1 MFDSEKLN
9 MLKAILAERS
19 SGDIETT
26 LVRYRDYLNS
36 YESTIYENE
45 IDYLAEMLGVEIEL
59 PF

>member
-19 SGDIETT
+19 SGYIETA

>member
-19 SGDIETT
+19 GGDIETA

-45 IDYLAEMLGVEIEL
+45 INQLAESLGVEIEL

>member
-19 SGDIETT
+19 GGDIEMA

-45 IDYLAEMLGVEIEL
+45 INQLAESLDVEIEL